1 MSGSRPADGGEVW
14 PTDRRQEVGHT
25 GVLSDAVGDVGGY
38 TPDVARRMG
47 LDSAVLGL
55 GHKSISEL
63 GRADFYIPE
72 GFERALGADA
82 PSPVRA

>member
-1 MSGSRPADGGEVW
+1 
-14 PTDRRQEVGHT
+14 
-25 GVLSDAVGDVGGY
+25 
-38 TPDVARRMG
+38 MG